1 MRLNAPCYR
10 VCRISQN
17 LNSDVQMATCS
28 TMLRSTCWLR
38 LSYGRGA
45 SLQKFHADGFPLI
58 WILDSYC
65 IDTEWLQEGNDLEP
79 FTRLLQEGCRCF
91 SLALVEA
98 TELQAGPGSTHV
110 VLQT

>member
-1 MRLNAPCYR
+1 MLLAT
-10 VCRISQN
+10 VSQN

-45 SLQKFHADGFPLI
+45 SLQKFHADGFSLI